1 MESARVACG
10 WSRNFSTRTF
20 KHTFADFIAMKEID
34 QESIESRIQDINAK
48 LCTVELRP
56 VLPLAICEDPSVPR
70 TNLRPSPLVLVTSRV
85 GSLAREGTAMNW
97 TTILTEEARN
107 NCIVRT
113 DHYVQLGPWRKRGI
127 PLRTRPHLWA
137 SWSMWVAIESISIA
151 PVRGAL
157 RSLSLARVF
166 LSIGDLSNPKS
177 RDLLRCVRMTTQE
190 SVGANP
196 VRKTHAPSGLARYTP
211 H

>member
-1 MESARVACG
+1 MRTVA
-10 WSRNFSTRTF
+10 
-20 KHTFADFIAMKEID
+20 KIHTLGNE
-34 QESIESRIQDINAK
+34 
-48 LCTVELRP
+48 
-56 VLPLAICEDPSVPR
+56 
-70 TNLRPSPLVLVTSRV
+70 TS
-85 GSLAREGTAMNW
+85 GN
-97 TTILTEEARN
+97 TILPMKVREECMLAT
-107 NCIVRT
+107 CEKQPLSATSKMVHCKHLTIVLALL
-113 DHYVQLGPWRKRGI
+113 YVPPIGTWPKKRI
-127 PLRTRPHLWA
+127 RLRTRPHLWA
-137 SWSMWVAIESISIA
+137 SWSMWAAIESISIA

-157 RSLSLARVF
+157 LSLSLARVF